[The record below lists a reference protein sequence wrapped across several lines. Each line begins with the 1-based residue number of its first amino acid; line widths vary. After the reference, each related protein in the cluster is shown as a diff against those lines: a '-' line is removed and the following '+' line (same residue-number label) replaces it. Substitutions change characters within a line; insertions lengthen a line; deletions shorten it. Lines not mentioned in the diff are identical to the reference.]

1 MHNGQAPSRVEGLG
15 FRVQGFGFR
24 VEGLGFRVFGPK
36 PLNPKRR
43 ELWHFGLR
51 VQGEGR
57 RIRGLYLMLGY
68 LRLQG

>member
-15 FRVQGFGFR
+15 FRVQG
-24 VEGLGFRVFGPK
+24 LGFRVQGFGPK

-43 ELWHFGLR
+43 ELWHFGLG
-51 VQGEGR
+51 VQGEGW

-68 LRLQG
+68 LGLQG